1 MTENTSTSVLTFR
14 QARAEDLPRLLEL
27 IADDTLGKNRE
38 GVGSEDPVYR
48 AAFERIASDANQ
60 YLLVAELQQ
69 EVIGMLQLTFIP
81 GLSRRGATRALIE
94 SVRIASALRSKGYG
108 SELIREAIRIAQE
121 RGCSLVQLTS
131 DRQRQQAHRFY
142 TALGF
147 TDSHIG
153 FKLNLTQH

>member
-1 MTENTSTSVLTFR
+1 
-14 QARAEDLPRLLEL
+14 
-27 IADDTLGKNRE
+27 
-38 GVGSEDPVYR
+38 
-48 AAFERIASDANQ
+48 
-60 YLLVAELQQ
+60 VAELQQ

-94 SVRIASALRSKGYG
+94 AVRIASALRSNGYG
-108 SELIREAIRIAQE
+108 SDLIREAIRIAQE

-153 FKLNLTQH
+153 FEAESDTTLTLRRYRSMPSSS